1 MQAAG
6 RTVRLGFP
14 SDFAPMLDILKSL
27 ALFALA
33 GLCEIG
39 GGYLIW
45 QSLRAGRPAWWAVA
59 GAVLLVLYG
68 VVATWQPT
76 TFGKTYAV
84 YGSLFILMSIAWAR
98 YFDNFR
104 PDRFDVIGGAII
116 LVGVAVVMY
125 WPRG

>member
-59 GAVLLVLYG
+59 GAVLLVLY

-76 TFGKTYAV
+76 SFGKTYAV